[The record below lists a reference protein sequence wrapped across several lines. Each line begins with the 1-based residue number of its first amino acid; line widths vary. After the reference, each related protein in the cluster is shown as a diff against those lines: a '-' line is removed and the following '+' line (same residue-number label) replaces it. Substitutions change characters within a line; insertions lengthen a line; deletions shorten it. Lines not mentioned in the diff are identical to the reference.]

1 MNKKKILSVLFAGVL
16 CLSPLGI
23 QASTTYATSED
34 GSKKYTSIDDAW
46 DAAQDGIKIVMQQ
59 DWNISSRLV
68 LDSNT
73 TATIEMNG
81 HKISRGLSSSKS
93 NGEVIK
99 LCSNSTLNLNG
110 KNAPSTVFNFNGYVD
125 GISAKCSTNSGG
137 LITGGYSTNG
147 GGGIHMKSGSKLNLD
162 SVSISGNKS
171 NRSLGSDGHG
181 GAIYMDGKEDKVN
194 LVDSEI
200 TFNASQRDGGAIYV
214 NNASSTIQ
222 AVRSSIV
229 NNTAGASL
237 SLDDQTACGG
247 AIAIDDNDVSISLE
261 DSKIDDNYANAY
273 GGGIYSNGKNTQVT
287 LNASSI
293 SFNRSD
299 NNGGG
304 IYFNYSNFKLESKNH
319 DGQISH
325 NNAQSNDWGGAVY
338 AARCYFSGNSGKI
351 DGITFDSNSA
361 YAGGAINIHQENVTV
376 SNCTFTNNDAY
387 IASAIEV
394 DNDDFVLENSTIQNN
409 TTHVAH
415 SAAVVVD
422 GYNDLTLNGIVNIT
436 NNPNT
441 DLYGDDADL
450 LLYTIGVPNARILNV
465 PDTSSRIGL
474 LVDDDRTLAKNQT
487 SDAFKIYFVNNPSKY
502 EISYDSKNNE
512 IVSNVLSDEF
522 KVITAQ
528 AGIDEDTQD
537 TTEAEAQTATESTEA
552 QSYTITLNMVNEA
565 GTWQNTEKMSIEEN
579 SPFELQAPIVEDKT
593 FVEFKDLPETLTI
606 ENDIVKADSIT
617 SDMEITI
624 VYKDSDSEES
634 TNTASIFGDSN
645 ALITTII
652 IIGIVAVGAIIF
664 IKKKK

>member
-23 QASTTYATSED
+23 QASTTYATNED

-125 GISAKCSTNSGG
+125 GISTKCSTNSGG

-261 DSKIDDNYANAY
+261 DSKIDENYANAY

-387 IASAIEV
+387 IGSAIEV
-394 DNDDFVLENSTIQNN
+394 DNDNFVLENSTIQNN

-436 NNPNT
+436 KNPNT

-512 IVSNVLSDEF
+512 IVSNILSDEF

-537 TTEAEAQTATESTEA
+537 TTEAETQTTTESNEA

-579 SPFELQAPIVEDKT
+579 SPFELQAPVVEDKT

-606 ENDIVKADSIT
+606 ENDVVKADSIT

-652 IIGIVAVGAIIF
+652 IIGIVAVGVIIF